1 MSSFI
6 DRYKTPFII
15 SIVMSLAVMLL
26 ADVSTA
32 FGGIL
37 AILGGITGIF
47 MMDLE
52 FLLYAHLIEPNAP
65 ESVEIKSTLK
75 SKSFLSYVRYLNTNE
90 YSFKELPLR
99 SVLFQV
105 LLIIFGYY
113 IVMTSGM
120 PFGLA
125 LILSLIANIF
135 YMQIIEIMKLGD
147 LDRWF
152 WVYNGDVSKQGSI
165 TYLGGLGLA
174 FLGIFFFI

>member
-105 LLIIFGYY
+105 LLIIFGY
-113 IVMTSGM
+113 
-120 PFGLA
+120 
-125 LILSLIANIF
+125 
-135 YMQIIEIMKLGD
+135 
-147 LDRWF
+147 
-152 WVYNGDVSKQGSI
+152 
-165 TYLGGLGLA
+165 
-174 FLGIFFFI
+174 